1 MHFKKK
7 NKILNLTFTFY
18 VCACS
23 CNYQMLVFLP
33 WSHFH
38 LKKIFPVP
46 PFYIW
51 RNGSKRHHLVFWKFG
66 LCVLSVRGQKEWA
79 TKEWNM
85 NKNPHE
91 FCPVI
96 TTTWL
101 LFKSAGHNNN
111 SYLGHRL
118 LSCINPFRELKY
130 SFFSFRSIREH
141 RARYSRY
148 VILKSPI
155 CFINSAVVI
164 LPHSI

>member
-1 MHFKKK
+1 
-7 NKILNLTFTFY
+7 
-18 VCACS
+18 
-23 CNYQMLVFLP
+23 MLVFLP

-38 LKKIFPVP
+38 LKKIFHGWCCKVCSSKTGLKNPKFELSRLRTYFP
-46 PFYIW
+46 PFYIE

-91 FCPVI
+91 SCPRI

-130 SFFSFRSIREH
+130 SFFLSGRSGNTEH
-141 RARYSRY
+141 DTQG
-148 VILKSPI
+148 K
-155 CFINSAVVI
+155 
-164 LPHSI
+164 